1 MGLSDKVK
9 PNNTNNL
16 KVMKL
21 TDHEL
26 KFILTKLRSAEYR
39 GSEFELFYKV
49 FTKVQ
54 EELDSRGS

>member
-1 MGLSDKVK
+1 MGLLDKVK
-9 PNNTNNL
+9 SNTNNSSL
-16 KVMKL
+16 ITKL